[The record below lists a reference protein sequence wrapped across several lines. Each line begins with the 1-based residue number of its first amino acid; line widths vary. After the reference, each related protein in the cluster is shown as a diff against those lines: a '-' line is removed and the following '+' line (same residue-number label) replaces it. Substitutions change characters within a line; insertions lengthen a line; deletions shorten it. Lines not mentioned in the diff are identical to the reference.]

1 MSIIIDGIDFE
12 NLEAE
17 KYWSFPSTYKGNKQ
31 EEMKNMIFSG
41 ILFTGLMWRWMMRRI
56 FL

>member
-17 KYWSFPSTYKGNKQ
+17 KYWSFPSTYKGINK
-31 EEMKNMIFSG
+31 KK
-41 ILFTGLMWRWMMRRI
+41 
-56 FL
+56 